1 MKNAMSSRMI
11 RMLKWVRDNGTNK
24 RELKSANQVTLRG
37 LAMRG
42 LIKTNGLTK
51 RGEHVIDEYDSSE
64 FIGRKVEGRDLSD
77 GVKLAMNLVKYR
89 VMRKK

>member
-1 MKNAMSSRMI
+1 MI

-51 RGEHVIDEYDSSE
+51 RGEYVIDEYDSSE